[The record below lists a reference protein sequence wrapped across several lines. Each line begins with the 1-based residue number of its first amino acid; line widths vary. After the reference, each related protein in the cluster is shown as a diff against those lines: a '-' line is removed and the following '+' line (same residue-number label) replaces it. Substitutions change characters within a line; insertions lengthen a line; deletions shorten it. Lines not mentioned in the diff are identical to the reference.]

1 MTLTAFDP
9 VKGRG
14 NVLRSIEKDPTA
26 SFARGYGLSP
36 DGTTFA
42 LSRSGESEIH
52 IRLLSLSAGPDREV
66 TVKGWPNMTSLDWS
80 HDGKGLYCGSGSAQ
94 GKTLLYV
101 DLRGN
106 ARVLWQLKGASGLG
120 PLGVEG
126 YPSPDGRYLAI
137 GGGVLDRNVWML
149 EGF

>member
-26 SFARGYGLSP
+26 SFAWGYGLSP

-42 LSRSGESEIH
+42 LSRSDEPEIH
-52 IRLLSLSAGPDREV
+52 IRLLSLSGGSDREI
-66 TVKGWPNMTSLDWS
+66 TVKGWPNLNGRSWS
-80 HDGKGLYCGSGSAQ
+80 SDGKGLYCGSISAQ
-94 GKTLLYV
+94 SRTLLYV
-101 DLRGN
+101 DLNGN
-106 ARVLWQLKGASGLG
+106 ARVLWQFKGFGG
-120 PLGVEG
+120 IWGM
-126 YPSPDGRYLAI
+126 PSPDGRYLAI
-137 GGGVLDRNVWML
+137 LGGDVINSNVWIV